1 MAISVISSSQ
11 RSNSE
16 SLRISNY
23 LADRIGAAGSTA
35 EIHDLHKLALSTDI
49 EAVWGSGAAAPV
61 VERLE
66 ACDGAVFVTPEWAG
80 MPSPALLNFLLQIGT
95 SLAHKPVLL
104 VGVSSGR
111 NGSYPIAALRATDAH
126 IWAVDVNRRARDLT
140 TTNAAA
146 IEASDRPRYEVEDDK
161 IRALYGHSFPIDPGE
176 PTEPPDELFIGVGSR
191 DADRV
196 SVLVVNQGCAAHLD

>member
-111 NGSYPIAALRATDAH
+111 NGSYPIAALRATGYKNAKYLMIPEHLIFRNVKDLVQSDEPSGPEDEF
-126 IWAVDVNRRARDLT
+126 IRRRTDFAVAQLL
-140 TTNAAA
+140 AYAGGMAA
-146 IEASDRPRYEVEDDK
+146 I
-161 IRALYGHSFPIDPGE
+161 RAAL
-176 PTEPPDELFIGVGSR
+176 PDEPKNFAFGM
-191 DADRV
+191 
-196 SVLVVNQGCAAHLD
+196 